1 MESWLSLTN
10 APSRVVVGL
19 CENLSARDSVIAWRS
34 RIMWNWLRLR
44 RAHDCAKHT
53 YTRKKRQQGD
63 VIQSDPEQ
71 SVFLASGLANPLKAS
86 FTQITKSTFLSC
98 LQNRLES
105 SPFSESIA
113 KVIFYYSYRSP
124 LNASHTSKRAAP
136 NRRQLGSEVICHIP
150 LYLSG
155 CICKSFG
162 AS

>member
-1 MESWLSLTN
+1 MT
-10 APSRVVVGL
+10 AQ
-19 CENLSARDSVIAWRS
+19 DT
-34 RIMWNWLRLR
+34 
-44 RAHDCAKHT
+44 HT
-53 YTRKKRQQGD
+53 REKRQQGD

-71 SVFLASGLANPLKAS
+71 SVFLASGLANQAL